1 MTANVGFEPEELNR
15 ENVEKLLLE
24 MNTYYNSGRTRE
36 IGYRKHMLRKLKN
49 TIKRYEEEILD
60 ALYKDLGKSHA
71 EGFMTEIGIVYK
83 SISHFIRRIDGFSRR
98 KIMPRHSTSLFSQGY
113 VYKEPYGTVL
123 IISSFNYPFQLLME
137 PLIGAIAAG
146 NTVVVKPSE
155 QAVFTERIIGRI
167 IKETF
172 PRDMVRVVS
181 GGKETVTSLTTSDF
195 DYIFFTGS
203 VSTGKVIMENA
214 SKNLVP
220 VTLELGG
227 KSPALVGRRAD
238 VRNAAR
244 KIVYGKFLNA
254 GQTCIAPDYV
264 LVHEDVS
271 EKFIIEMKKYLK
283 RFYKG
288 DPRNSKDYSRI
299 ISKKSFQRLTDML
312 EEDKDLIIH
321 GGESD
326 SRENYVAP
334 TLLMKDDLNLK
345 SMEEEIFGP
354 ILPIITYRDINKV
367 LEEIK
372 PLGKPLAF
380 YLFTE
385 DRVLA
390 EKIMKRVSFGGGC
403 VNDVFFHMT
412 SPYPP
417 FGGIGNSGM
426 GRYHGKY
433 SFDTFTHE
441 KSILKSSSKFN
452 MRFNEPPMTDFKE
465 KLIRKIL
472 K

>member
-1 MTANVGFEPEELNR
+1 MTLNAGYEPAELDK
-15 ENVEKLLLE
+15 EGAEKLLLE
-24 MNTYYNSGRTRE
+24 MNTYYRTGRTRE
-36 IGYRKHMLRKLKN
+36 ISYRKHMLRKLKN
-49 TIKRYEEEILD
+49 TIVKYEEEILE
-60 ALYKDLGKSHA
+60 ALYRDLGKSPA
-71 EGFMTEIGIVYK
+71 EGFMTEVGIIYK
-83 SISHFIRRIDGFSRR
+83 SISHFLRHMDGFSRR
-98 KIMPRHSTSLFSQGY
+98 KIMPRHSTSIFSQGY

-137 PLIGAIAAG
+137 PLVGAIAAG
-146 NTVVVKPSE
+146 NTAVVKPSE
-155 QAVFTERIIGRI
+155 QAVFTERIIEKI
-167 IKETF
+167 ISEAF
-172 PRDMVRVVS
+172 PSDMVRVVK
-181 GGKETVTSLTTSDF
+181 GGKTTVTSLTTSDF

-203 VSTGKVIMENA
+203 VSTGKVVMENA
-214 SKNLVP
+214 SRNLVP

-238 VRNAAR
+238 VGNAAR
-244 KIVYGKFLNA
+244 KIIYGKFLNA

-264 LVHEDVS
+264 LVHEDQA
-271 EKFIIEMKKYLK
+271 EKLILEMRKYLK
-283 RFYKG
+283 KFYKG
-288 DPRNSKDYSRI
+288 DPKASKDYSRI
-299 ISKKSFQRLTDML
+299 ISKRSFQRLTDML
-312 EEDKDLIIH
+312 EKDKPYIIH
-321 GGESD
+321 GGEHD
-326 SRENYVAP
+326 SRENYIAP
-334 TLLMKDDLNLK
+334 TLLFKKDLNLK

-354 ILPIITYRDINKV
+354 ILPIITYRDINSA
-367 LEEIK
+367 LELIR

-385 DRVLA
+385 DRILA
-390 EKIMKRVSFGGGC
+390 EKIMQRVSFGGGC

-441 KSILKSSSKFN
+441 KSILKSSSRIN
-452 MRFNEPPMTDFKE
+452 MRFNEPPITGLKE
-465 KLIRKIL
+465 KLIRIIL